1 MRLSA
6 LTLIGAL
13 GLAVSSVSAIAA
25 PAAPALDIQRGAN
38 IVQVAGGCGWGLHPN
53 RWGRCVPNGYGYG
66 GPRPYYRG
74 GYYRGGYYRGGW
86 NSYGDRSA
94 NQLNRYELGRNYY
107 GGFYR

>member
-13 GLAVSSVSAIAA
+13 GLAVSSVTASAA
-25 PAAPALDIQRGAN
+25 PIALALDIHRGTN

-53 RWGRCVPNGYGYG
+53 RWGRCVSNRYGYAR
-66 GPRPYYRG
+66 PRPYYG
-74 GYYRGGYYRGGW
+74 GRYYGGGW
-86 NSYGDRSA
+86 YGDRSA
-94 NQLNRYELGRNYY
+94 SQLNRYELGRNYY

>member
-25 PAAPALDIQRGAN
+25 PAAPALEIQRSAN

-53 RWGRCVPNGYGYG
+53 RWGRCVPNGYGYAR
-66 GPRPYYRG
+66 PRPYYG
-74 GYYRGGYYRGGW
+74 GRYYGGGW
-86 NSYGDRSA
+86 YGDRSA
-94 NQLNRYELGRNYY
+94 SQLNRYELGRNYY